1 MTDDPIRSHVLSMRV
16 IPRLSEDIKRQLSLP
31 EGHTSIGIFTAD
43 SDDVAYT
50 ALDEATKKASVC
62 AVYARSCYAGSANA
76 NTRLAGEFIGI
87 LSGPTPAE
95 VRARLDAVREMIGS
109 RAFFRSA
116 CADDSIVYYAQCISR
131 SGSYLSR
138 QAGVAEGD
146 ALAYLIAPPLEALY
160 GLDAALKAAQVRIAM
175 FCGPPTETN
184 FGGGLLTGSR
194 SACEAACETFA
205 RAVKEVAAA
214 PLGTEEGDGQP

>member
-1 MTDDPIRSHVLSMRV
+1 
-16 IPRLSEDIKRQLSLP
+16 
-31 EGHTSIGIFTAD
+31 
-43 SDDVAYT
+43 
-50 ALDEATKKASVC
+50 
-62 AVYARSCYAGSANA
+62 
-76 NTRLAGEFIGI
+76 
-87 LSGPTPAE
+87 
-95 VRARLDAVREMIGS
+95 MIGS

-194 SACEAACETFA
+194 SACEAACEAFA